1 MTFQPELR
9 GIRWRVHFKSRRERV
24 FEALATDAGR
34 AGYWAESAPE
44 TNSRITFHF
53 VNHAPVTGAVLEK
66 KPPNFFAVEY
76 FGAVVEFSLEDDGSG
91 GTDLE
96 LVSTGVPES
105 SRFEVIAGWV
115 SVLMAMKAA
124 VDFGVDLRN
133 HDESRS
139 WNNGYV
145 DN

>member
-1 MTFQPELR
+1 MTFQPELHQ
-9 GIRWRVHFKSRRERV
+9 IRWKVHFKNPRESV

-34 AGYWAESAPE
+34 ARFWAESAPE
-44 TNSRITFHF
+44 ANGRITFHF
-53 VNHAPVTGAVLEK
+53 LNHAPVSGRILEK
-66 KPPNFFAVEY
+66 KPPRFFAVEY
-76 FGAVVEFSLEDDGSG
+76 FEAVVEFSLDDDGSG
-91 GTDLE
+91 GTDLT
-96 LVSTGVPES
+96 LVSTGLPES
-105 SRFEVIAGWV
+105 KRVEVIAGWV

-139 WNNGYV
+139 WTNGYA

>member
-1 MTFQPELR
+1 MTFQAEPNT
-9 GIRWRVHFKSRRERV
+9 IRWKMHFESARDAV
-24 FEALATDAGR
+24 YEALATDAGR
-34 AGYWAESAPE
+34 ARFWAESAPE
-44 TNSRITFHF
+44 VDGHITFHF
-53 VNHAPVTGAVLEK
+53 VDHAPVSGRVLEK
-66 KPPNFFAVEY
+66 DPPGFFAVEY
-76 FGAVVEFSLEDDGSG
+76 FDAVVEFSLEDDGSG
-91 GTDLE
+91 GTDLA

-105 SRFEVIAGWV
+105 DRVEIIAGWV

-139 WNNGYV
+139 WSNGYA

>member
-1 MTFQPELR
+1 MTFQPELH
-9 GIRWRVHFKSRRERV
+9 GIRWKVHFKSPRESV

-44 TNSRITFHF
+44 ANGRITFHF
-53 VNHAPVTGAVLEK
+53 LNHAPVSGRVLEK
-66 KPPNFFAVEY
+66 RPPSFFAVEY
-76 FGAVVEFSLEDDGSG
+76 FGAVVEFSLGNDGSG
-91 GTDLE
+91 GTDLA

-105 SRFEVIAGWV
+105 SRVEVIAGWV

-133 HDESRS
+133 HDESRTWS
-139 WNNGYV
+139 NGYA